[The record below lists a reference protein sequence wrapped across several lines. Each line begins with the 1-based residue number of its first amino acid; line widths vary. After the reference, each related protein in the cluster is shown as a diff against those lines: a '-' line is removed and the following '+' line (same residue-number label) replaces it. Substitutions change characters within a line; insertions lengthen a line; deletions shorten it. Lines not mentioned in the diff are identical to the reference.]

1 MQPAIGQHLEHQR
14 VPVRRPRSG
23 DGAMR
28 GALAH
33 PEAPHAEVEHRRV
46 AAKQVQLAR
55 FDHRE
60 VRQQECR
67 RFSPLAVGGQR
78 AGPEIAI
85 RKLRQRGNRFVQ

>member
-1 MQPAIGQHLEHQR
+1 MVFRRQVRREERQPRQMQPTVGQHLEHQR

-33 PEAPHAEVEHRRV
+33 PEAAYAEVEHRRV
-46 AAKQVQLAR
+46 AAKQVQLTR

-60 VRQQECR
+60 VRQQERR
-67 RFSPLAVGGQR
+67 RFSPRGVGG
-78 AGPEIAI
+78 
-85 RKLRQRGNRFVQ
+85 